1 MVGVRP
7 ARKGRERDGPAR
19 RPHDDHVADAAGT
32 RFLDAEVGKELESS
46 GSNQISTRL
55 VAWEARLV
63 DERDTGGAA
72 SQDQRGD
79 AAGPT
84 CAHN

>member
-1 MVGVRP
+1 MVRVRP
-7 ARKGRERDGPAR
+7 ARIGREPDGPAR
-19 RPHDDHVADAAGT
+19 RSHDDHVADATGT
-32 RFLDAEVGKELESS
+32 RFLDAEVCKDLESS
-46 GSNQISTRL
+46 GSNQISIGL

-63 DERDTGGAA
+63 DERDTGAAA

-79 AAGPT
+79 AAGRT